1 MQYFHVLLN
10 SIFFSAI
17 ICVVESDFIKNSA
30 FKEILLKNNFSG
42 SLKQNENLSKHCT
55 MHVGGNAGLFLEPFD
70 TLSLVL
76 ALKAARK
83 LNLSFFLLGGGS
95 NTIFPDEGLNLV
107 ISTRKLNAAEGIK
120 LTGGNKIS
128 CPAGAAWG
136 SVLSFCKKNNLGGFE
151 PFTSLSG
158 TVGGALFMNA
168 TCFGLSAC
176 DNLLSAEYLDLDFD
190 SIEIKKYEKKL
201 CDWGYKKSPFKQDGG
216 VVGVSP
222 AEGVAQNARCAVG
235 ARGRLPPF
243 QQKIILSAEFCVK
256 NGFDENLSETVKQ
269 KRIQMGHFKAASA
282 GSAFKNVPEKNIIAG
297 KLIDECGL
305 KGFCIGGAQIA
316 PWHANFIINPDGK
329 ATAADIRALVEAVQ
343 KKVLEEKGILLEP
356 EIIFL

>member
-10 SIFFSAI
+10 SNFFSAI
-17 ICVVESDFIKNSA
+17 IYVVESDFIKNSA

-42 SLKQNENLSKHCT
+42 SLKQNEDLSKHCT
-55 MHVGGNAGLFLEPFD
+55 MHVGGSAELFLEPFD

-120 LTGGNKIS
+120 LTGNNRIS

-201 CDWGYKKSPFKQDGG
+201 CDWGYKKSPF
-216 VVGVSP
+216 
-222 AEGVAQNARCAVG
+222 
-235 ARGRLPPF
+235 
-243 QQKIILSAEFCVK
+243 QQKIILSAEFSVK
-256 NGFDENLSETVKQ
+256 NAFDENLSETVKQ

-297 KLIDECGL
+297 KVIDECGL

-356 EIIFL
+356 EIIFFVMHCQWLSF

>member
-1 MQYFHVLLN
+1 MQYFYVLLN

-17 ICVVESDFIKNSA
+17 VYVVESDFIKNTA

-70 TLSLVL
+70 TLSLIL
-76 ALKAARK
+76 ALKTLRK

-128 CPAGAAWG
+128 CPAGASWG
-136 SVLSFCKKNNLGGFE
+136 SVLFFCKKNNLGGFE

-201 CDWGYKKSPFKQDGG
+201 CDWGYKKSPFKH
-216 VVGVSP
+216 
-222 AEGVAQNARCAVG
+222 
-235 ARGRLPPF
+235 
-243 QQKIILSAEFCVK
+243 KIILSAEFSVK
-256 NGFDENLSETVKQ
+256 NGFDEKLSETVKQ

-297 KLIDECGL
+297 KVIDECGL

-329 ATAADIRALVEAVQ
+329 ATATDIRALVEAVR

>member
-1 MQYFHVLLN
+1 MQYFYVLLN

-17 ICVVESDFIKNSA
+17 VYVVESDFIKNTA

-70 TLSLVL
+70 TLSLIL
-76 ALKAARK
+76 ALKTLRK

-128 CPAGAAWG
+128 CPAGASWG
-136 SVLSFCKKNNLGGFE
+136 SVLFFCKKNNLGGFE

-201 CDWGYKKSPFKQDGG
+201 CDWGYKKSPFKH
-216 VVGVSP
+216 
-222 AEGVAQNARCAVG
+222 
-235 ARGRLPPF
+235 
-243 QQKIILSAEFCVK
+243 KIILSAEFSVK
-256 NGFDENLSETVKQ
+256 NAFDEKLSETVKQ

-297 KLIDECGL
+297 KVIDECGL

-329 ATAADIRALVEAVQ
+329 ATATDIRALVEAVR

>member
-1 MQYFHVLLN
+1 MQYFYVLLN

-17 ICVVESDFIKNSA
+17 IYVVESDFIKNTA

-70 TLSLVL
+70 TLSLIL
-76 ALKAARK
+76 ALKTSRK

-128 CPAGAAWG
+128 CPAGASWG
-136 SVLSFCKKNNLGGFE
+136 SVLFFCKKNNLGGFE

-201 CDWGYKKSPFKQDGG
+201 CDWGYKKSPFKH
-216 VVGVSP
+216 
-222 AEGVAQNARCAVG
+222 
-235 ARGRLPPF
+235 
-243 QQKIILSAEFCVK
+243 KIILSTEFSVK
-256 NGFDENLSETVKQ
+256 NGFYEKLSETVKQ

-297 KLIDECGL
+297 KVIDECGL

-329 ATAADIRALVEAVQ
+329 ATATDIRALVEAVR